1 MQLVP
6 VIMAGGS
13 GTRLWPLSRQH
24 YPKQFLALVP
34 GEPTLLQAAV
44 ARAQA
49 LTPEAPILLCN
60 EAHRFLVAEQLRA
73 MGQEGASI
81 VLEPEGRNTAPAIA
95 LAALTAT
102 RDGGD
107 ALLLVLSADHHIP
120 DAAAFARCLAPALPL
135 AESGKL
141 VACGV
146 VPTRAETGYGYIERG
161 APLAGGFAIRR
172 FVEKPDAATAERY
185 LHSGDFL
192 WNSGIFVFQASRY
205 LQELE
210 RFAPAIVQAC
220 RAAVEG
226 AQTDLTFLRVA
237 AQAFRASPSDSI
249 DYAVMEKTGDGVVV
263 PLDTAWSD
271 LGSWSALWDV
281 ADKDA
286 NGNLLVGDV
295 LAQHSSG
302 NYVRATSRL
311 VAAVGVH
318 DLVIVETKDAVLV
331 ASKSQVQEVKQI
343 VAQLDAAGRREHI
356 DHRETYRP
364 WGKYDSV
371 DTGARYQVKRI
382 TVKPGAK
389 LSTQMHHHRA
399 EHWVVVRGTAR
410 ITNGDQ
416 TFLLTENQSTYIPL
430 GQVHALE
437 NPGRIDLELIEVQSG
452 AYLGEDDIVR
462 LADQYGRAQ
471 QP

>member
-1 MQLVP
+1 
-6 VIMAGGS
+6 
-13 GTRLWPLSRQH
+13 
-24 YPKQFLALVP
+24 
-34 GEPTLLQAAV
+34 
-44 ARAQA
+44 
-49 LTPEAPILLCN
+49 
-60 EAHRFLVAEQLRA
+60 
-73 MGQEGASI
+73 
-81 VLEPEGRNTAPAIA
+81 
-95 LAALTAT
+95 
-102 RDGGD
+102 
-107 ALLLVLSADHHIP
+107 
-120 DAAAFARCLAPALPL
+120 
-135 AESGKL
+135 
-141 VACGV
+141 
-146 VPTRAETGYGYIERG
+146 
-161 APLAGGFAIRR
+161 
-172 FVEKPDAATAERY
+172 
-185 LHSGDFL
+185 
-192 WNSGIFVFQASRY
+192 
-205 LQELE
+205 
-210 RFAPAIVQAC
+210 
-220 RAAVEG
+220 
-226 AQTDLTFLRVA
+226 
-237 AQAFRASPSDSI
+237 AFRASPSDSI

-389 LSTQMHHHRA
+389 LSTQMH
-399 EHWVVVRGTAR
+399 
-410 ITNGDQ
+410 
-416 TFLLTENQSTYIPL
+416 
-430 GQVHALE
+430 
-437 NPGRIDLELIEVQSG
+437 
-452 AYLGEDDIVR
+452 
-462 LADQYGRAQ
+462 
-471 QP
+471 